1 MSEYPLVD
9 ALTAIKN
16 SEGNGKD
23 ECVVSPVSKTIQ
35 EALKIMKEKGYIQG
49 FERVE
54 DKRGG
59 KVIVNLN
66 GKINSCGAI
75 TPRFPVGKDEIED
88 MEKRFLPAQGF
99 GYLIITTSKGLKT
112 NLQAKEEGVGGS
124 LLAYFY

>member
-16 SEGNGKD
+16 SEEKGKD
-23 ECVVSPVSKTIQ
+23 EYVVSPVSKTIQ
-35 EALKIMKEKGYIQG
+35 EVLEIMKKKGYIQG
-49 FERVE
+49 FEKVE

-66 GKINSCGAI
+66 GKINNCGAI

-112 NLQAKEEGVGGS
+112 NLQAKKEGVGGS